1 MLRQEAQITHEN
13 NEFNFLSQVFNMIFS
28 NEESG
33 GDAQA
38 GYPPGVVGM
47 ERGQEKGTGGR
58 DPWIR
63 TGIGV

>member
-1 MLRQEAQITHEN
+1 M
-13 NEFNFLSQVFNMIFS
+13 SS
-28 NEESG
+28 NEESW

-38 GYPPGVVGM
+38 AYPPGVVGM